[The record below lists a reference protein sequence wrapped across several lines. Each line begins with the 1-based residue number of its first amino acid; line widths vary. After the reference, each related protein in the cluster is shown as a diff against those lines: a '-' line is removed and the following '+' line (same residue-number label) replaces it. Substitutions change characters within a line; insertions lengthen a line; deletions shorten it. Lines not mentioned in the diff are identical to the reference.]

1 MSVHLKSSHKWK
13 ESTFEK
19 LQVMNTS
26 QNNLA
31 STHPPPQSL
40 RKPVNFFCA
49 APSAVTV
56 ELAGDFNHWQ
66 PFPMQRSLDG
76 WWMASVELTHGH
88 HQYRFL
94 VDGRPMLDPRAT
106 GIVRD
111 EQGERAS
118 LVAVS

>member
-1 MSVHLKSSHKWK
+1 MNMMNQAIAPGRYSAHNSHR
-13 ESTFEK
+13 
-19 LQVMNTS
+19 Q
-26 QNNLA
+26 
-31 STHPPPQSL
+31 
-40 RKPVNFFCA
+40 VNFFCA
-49 APSAVTV
+49 APNAQTV